1 MTVILLILKIV
12 GILLLSLMGI
22 VLFLLALV
30 LFVPIRYQI
39 SGEIEETVKLQGK
52 IHWLLHIVSFSFSY
66 EGETSDYGLRIF
78 GFRVGFG
85 KKKASALDEEDFS
98 EEEITSEA
106 AEKGASEPLVL
117 ADKEEESDVTKQTE
131 KTDTRIFKKQKVQRN
146 SSSIWQRIRRF
157 LQRIQQKVKRLFH
170 AVRQL
175 PQKITDI
182 KTLFTDETSKKS
194 VSLLFAELK
203 YLLRHSRFR
212 KIKTR
217 LLFSLGD
224 PATTGQILGILCMIP
239 MLYQY
244 EINIYPDFEAEKPYI
259 KGSYFIKGYVRL
271 VHGLISFVRLW
282 KEKEFRKFVK
292 TILKKIE
299 R

>member
-1 MTVILLILKIV
+1 MTVILLILKII
-12 GILLLSLMGI
+12 GILLLSLIGI

-39 SGEIEETVKLQGK
+39 SGEIEENVKLQGK
-52 IHWLLHIVSFSFSY
+52 IHWLLHIVSFFFSY
-66 EGETSDYGLRIF
+66 EGETPDYGIRIF
-78 GFRVGFG
+78 GFQVGFG
-85 KKKASALDEEDFS
+85 KKKASALDEEDFG
-98 EEEITSEA
+98 EEEITSETT
-106 AEKGASEPLVL
+106 EKDASEPLVL
-117 ADKEEESDVTKQTE
+117 TDKEEEADVTKQKAE
-131 KTDTRIFKKQKVQRN
+131 TDARISKKPMVQRN
-146 SSSIWQRIRRF
+146 RSSLWQRIRRF
-157 LQRIQQKVKRLFH
+157 LQRIQQTVKRLFR

-175 PQKITDI
+175 PEKITDI
-182 KTLFTDETSKKS
+182 KTLFTDETNKKS

-217 LLFSLGD
+217 LHFSMGD

-259 KGSYFIKGYVRL
+259 KGSYFIKGHVRL
-271 VHGLISFVRLW
+271 VYGLISFVRLW